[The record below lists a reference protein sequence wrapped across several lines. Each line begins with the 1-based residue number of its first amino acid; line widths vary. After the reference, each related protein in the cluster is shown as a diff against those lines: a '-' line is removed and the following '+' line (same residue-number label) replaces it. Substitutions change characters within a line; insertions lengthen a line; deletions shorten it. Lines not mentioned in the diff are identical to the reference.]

1 VTNARDDL
9 LDELT
14 VNANHLGDVVDGV
27 ADGALNGRPSDN
39 EWSVAEIIGHV
50 RAADAIW
57 SQRILV
63 ALVHDGA
70 PMPDVD
76 ERALQDLFA
85 ASGLTLTDQVSSFI
99 FGRAEL
105 VGVLRT
111 IDDRDWSRTVR
122 HEARGEMAVIDCV
135 DMLLRHEREHMEQID
150 AVVGELTTSF
160 DARSDEPQ

>member
-9 LDELT
+9 LDELAL
-14 VNANHLGDVVDGV
+14 NADHLGDVVDGV
-27 ADGALNGRPSDN
+27 PDGALEVRPSAN

-57 SQRILV
+57 RQRILV

-76 ERALQDLFA
+76 ERALQDLLA
-85 ASGLTLTDQVSSFI
+85 ASGLTLTDQASSFI

-105 VGVLRT
+105 VGLLRT
-111 IDDRDWSRTVR
+111 IDDRDWSRTVS
-122 HEARGEMAVIDCV
+122 HAERGDMAVVDCV
-135 DMLLRHEREHMEQID
+135 DVLLRHEREHMEQID
-150 AVVGELTTSF
+150 ALVGELTTSF
-160 DARSDEPQ
+160 DARRDEGE